1 MHFQNFSKVL
11 TRSGRGCIIYVW
23 DNKGRISHLLLIDII
38 TSGHVILADNLFELK
53 RETFELILTVKRT
66 EWRKFIDY
74 FGLRIEANLSRV
86 VTKNKY
92 SVKIGYIPSP

>member
-1 MHFQNFSKVL
+1 MWWYNIF
-11 TRSGRGCIIYVW
+11 G
-23 DNKGRISHLLLIDII
+23 DNEGIISHLLLIDII

-74 FGLRIEANLSRV
+74 FGLSVEANPSSV
-86 VTKNKY
+86 IKKNKY
-92 SVKIGYIPSP
+92 FFPIRYIPSP